1 MRAGGNLPETKPRSY
16 IPLKDSTENDRNL
29 RSPQQD
35 DDDSDVEESR
45 MNFTGVRSAA
55 AIKNRQIEELDA
67 SPSRN
72 QSKCTLESILFYSR
86 KIRFLMGVTIGY
98 VSSFFALV
106 KQNVPFNEEEDH
118 WEQQQIRKAMKANQ
132 LAHVIGTTN
141 GSPLGISSDPFH
153 DGSNDPMLI
162 SGNLPHAS
170 SISTNGSSI
179 HQHSLHF
186 GSYSD
191 SNFNEDMQKLVVG
204 MKKPATYN
212 LQGIKDR
219 LKERY
224 FRL

>member
-1 MRAGGNLPETKPRSY
+1 M
-16 IPLKDSTENDRNL
+16 IPIDHVSTF
-29 RSPQQD
+29 S
-35 DDDSDVEESR
+35 
-45 MNFTGVRSAA
+45 T
-55 AIKNRQIEELDA
+55 
-67 SPSRN
+67 
-72 QSKCTLESILFYSR
+72 
-86 KIRFLMGVTIGY
+86 
-98 VSSFFALV
+98 LV

-162 SGNLPHAS
+162 SGNLSHAS
-170 SISTNGSSI
+170 SIPTNGSSI
-179 HQHSLHF
+179 HQHSVHF

-224 FRL
+224 FQLQYFS

>member
-1 MRAGGNLPETKPRSY
+1 M
-16 IPLKDSTENDRNL
+16 IPID
-29 RSPQQD
+29 
-35 DDDSDVEESR
+35 
-45 MNFTGVRSAA
+45 
-55 AIKNRQIEELDA
+55 
-67 SPSRN
+67 
-72 QSKCTLESILFYSR
+72 
-86 KIRFLMGVTIGY
+86 Y
-98 VSSFFALV
+98 VSNFITLV

-162 SGNLPHAS
+162 SGNQPHAS
-170 SISTNGSSI
+170 SIATNGSSI
-179 HQHSLHF
+179 PQHSVHF

-224 FRL
+224 FQFNISANID